1 LPIDKI
7 PFQEVLY
14 LITTGWNG
22 VETIIRGSSNG
33 NGAMEQNIKAETL
46 IAVSLVVFGVLG
58 AVAFLVPFE
67 DQNTRVFFIG
77 LAAALTAINIFGL
90 FMVWRSTPTIVDEV
104 FLMTPTG
111 MLLKH
116 YTRRLRPDQDE
127 DILAGMLSAV
137 QTFIKESFDE
147 AGGKLNEIR
156 FENYDIVI
164 SHSKNVVIAAIIST
178 KKPEKLRTQL
188 QSATNDI
195 ETQFGEK
202 LSHWNG
208 DKAELGDVDVLMK
221 KFLAGKY
228 RR

>member
-1 LPIDKI
+1 MGSKPLSQDPPILKD
-7 PFQEVLY
+7 
-14 LITTGWNG
+14 
-22 VETIIRGSSNG
+22 
-33 NGAMEQNIKAETL
+33 AMEQNIKAETL
-46 IAVSLVVFGVLG
+46 IAVSLAVFAVLG

-67 DQNTRVFFIG
+67 NKDTRLFFIG
-77 LAAALTAINIFGL
+77 FAAALTAINVFGL
-90 FMVWRSTPTIVDEV
+90 FMVWRSSPTIVDEV
-104 FLMTPTG
+104 FLMTPNG

-127 DILAGMLSAV
+127 DILAGMLQAV
-137 QTFIKESFDE
+137 QTFIKDSFDE
-147 AGGKLNEIR
+147 TGGKLNEIR

-188 QSATNDI
+188 ESATIDI
-195 ETQFGEK
+195 ESQFGEK

-208 DKAELGDVDVLMK
+208 DRAELGEVDLLMRR
-221 KFLAGKY
+221 FLAGKY